1 MVLAPAVAL
10 RCADIQVRPACKRRL
25 PALPVLTY
33 EKYAPLVARATPKT
47 TLFGRFAPVFDSG
60 SA

>member
-1 MVLAPAVAL
+1 M
-10 RCADIQVRPACKRRL
+10 RPACKWRL

-33 EKYAPLVARATPKT
+33 VKYLRRLKPLQVSPLYEGYGRRRPV
-47 TLFGRFAPVFDSG
+47 LGSRHFGRFAPVFDSG

>member
-1 MVLAPAVAL
+1 M
-10 RCADIQVRPACKRRL
+10 PACEWRL

-33 EKYAPLVARATPKT
+33 EKYAPLRFSETNQ
-47 TLFGRFAPVFDSG
+47 FGRFAPVFDSG